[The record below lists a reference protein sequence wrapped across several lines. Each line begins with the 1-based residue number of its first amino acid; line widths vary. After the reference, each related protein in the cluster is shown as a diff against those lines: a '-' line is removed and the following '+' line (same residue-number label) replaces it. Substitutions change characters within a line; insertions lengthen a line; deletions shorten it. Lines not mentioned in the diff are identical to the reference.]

1 MCFKLVINK
10 KIISILFF
18 FIITPCLSQHT
29 DELMSKLKN
38 VKELFEM
45 DLISEKDYDSIS
57 TYLVDL
63 IMNNKSELEIKNQDS
78 RFVTNN
84 LEQQNSNEVE
94 EENKLNFSFDELY
107 TNEFIYNG
115 RMIKEL
121 GYGGI
126 LVSTSLRE
134 VRRNDGKYYIFDIS
148 ISNNSKEILNFTTD
162 NINAIIYAKNGKSIN
177 IKGLTRK
184 EYMKIK
190 KRRQNLREG
199 LLAFSAGLNAASAGY
214 SSSETNTYGSASYSG
229 SSNSNTNV
237 YGSNYGY
244 LGSFDTNT
252 RSSGT
257 IYGSSSSY
265 TTSYDGAAAYA
276 ASQNEQAKLNAF
288 IQASE
293 ENKRRWNEEYL
304 RNHTLNPQETISGLL
319 NVKYYKSNRV
329 DLVITTND
337 YDYVFQWDPND
348 AEN

>member
-1 MCFKLVINK
+1 MNK
-10 KIISILFF
+10 IFSILFIF
-18 FIITPCLSQHT
+18 FITPCLSQQS
-29 DELMSKLKN
+29 DELISKLKN
-38 VKELFEM
+38 VKELLEM
-45 DLISEKDYDSIS
+45 DLISQMEYDSVS
-57 TYLVDL
+57 SYLVNL
-63 IMNNKSELEIKNQDS
+63 IMNTKSELETINQNSQLVD
-78 RFVTNN
+78 NN
-84 LEQQNSNEVE
+84 LEQQNIVEAEEKNE
-94 EENKLNFSFDELY
+94 LNFSFDELY
-107 TNEFIYNG
+107 ANEFIYNG
-115 RMIKEL
+115 RMIKEQ
-121 GYGGI
+121 GFGGI

-148 ISNNSKEILNFTTD
+148 ISNNSNETLNFNTS
-162 NINAIIYAKNGKSIN
+162 NINAIIYAKNGKSI
-177 IKGLTRK
+177 KVKALTRK

-190 KRRQNLREG
+190 QRRQNLREG
-199 LLAFSAGLNAASAGY
+199 LMALSAGLNAASAGY
-214 SSSETNTYGSASYSG
+214 SSSETNSYGSARYSG

-257 IYGSSSSY
+257 IYGSSTSY
-265 TTSYDGAAAYA
+265 TTSYDGSAAYA

-304 RNHTLNPQETISGLL
+304 RNHTLNPKETISGLL
-319 NVKYYKSNRV
+319 NVKYYKSNKV

-337 YDYVFQWDPND
+337 YDYIFEWDPND